1 MYLCYKD
8 IKFNSMLDYLKYWRV
23 IRYFIKSKYGLSQAD
38 LDILL
43 FLRSEKYFD
52 KNDFDEFNELVSW
65 DKNRFENLREQ
76 GWIESFRKRKG
87 NRRAIYQ
94 LSYKAQRVITS
105 IYKKLEGQ
113 EIPESASSNPLF
125 LKNVSYNDKVY
136 RNYIKKLNKSIRQQ
150 QHPSQ

>member
-1 MYLCYKD
+1 MP
-8 IKFNSMLDYLKYWRV
+8 DYLKYWRV
-23 IRYFIKSKYGLSQAD
+23 IRYFIKAKYGLSQAD

-43 FLRSEKYFD
+43 FLHTEKYFD

-65 DKNRFENLREQ
+65 DKNRFENLRKE

-87 NRRAIYQ
+87 NCRAVYQ

>member
-1 MYLCYKD
+1 
-8 IKFNSMLDYLKYWRV
+8 MLDYLKYWRV
-23 IRYFIKSKYGLSQAD
+23 VRYFVKCKYGLSQGD

>member
-1 MYLCYKD
+1 
-8 IKFNSMLDYLKYWRV
+8 MLDYLKYWRV

-87 NRRAIYQ
+87 NRRAIY
-94 LSYKAQRVITS
+94 LSLIH
-105 IYKKLEGQ
+105 I
-113 EIPESASSNPLF
+113 
-125 LKNVSYNDKVY
+125 
-136 RNYIKKLNKSIRQQ
+136 
-150 QHPSQ
+150 